1 MKAGRIEI
9 RVDESELLAARLA
22 AEAEGL
28 DLSAWARRALVRQA
42 VAERVQRKI
51 ARDRA
56 ACDEMAREI
65 AAVCPDSLSAGAQ
78 NSEESQ
84 A

>member
-1 MKAGRIEI
+1 MKHDRIEI

-22 AEAEGL
+22 AEAESL
-28 DLSAWARRALVRQA
+28 DLSAWARRALTRQA
-42 VAERVQRKI
+42 IAERVTRKI

-56 ACDEMAREI
+56 ACDAMAKEI
-65 AAVCPDSLSAGAQ
+65 GAICTDSLSTGVQ
-78 NSEESQ
+78 NSEELQ